1 MLLKALLNR
10 INGGTDTSSTRVS
23 SSHRRFSKLIY
34 EKYPHLP
41 QLTLSLLSPIS
52 SHGTGRGGAGGSLH
66 AQKIFPGL
74 EIVER
79 FGLPLPL
86 REPIEGAVRRHLEG
100 PVWPLREKAAR
111 ALSAGSASIDIVT
124 EVKNLLSSPWKSQN
138 ALHGGLLYLRSLL
151 LQKKGVLQAQS
162 TSKPAVDD
170 YGNPC

>member
-1 MLLKALLNR
+1 MLLKALLSR
-10 INGGTDTSSTRVS
+10 INGGTDTSSTRVT

-52 SHGTGRGGAGGSLH
+52 SHDTGRGGAGGIIH
-66 AQKIFPGL
+66 ARKVFPGL

-86 REPIEGAVRRHLEG
+86 REPIEAAIMRHLEG
-100 PVWPLREKAAR
+100 PVWPLREKAAW
-111 ALSAGSASIDIVT
+111 ALSAGLASRDIVT
-124 EVKNLLSSPWKSQN
+124 EVKNLLSSPWKSHN
-138 ALHGGLLYLRSLL
+138 ALHGRLLYLRSLL
-151 LQKKGVLQAQS
+151 LQKKGALQARS

-170 YGNPC
+170 SGN